1 MAVDVT
7 GRGSDVTGV
16 LDPVAPRGTFA
27 PPEHVAPPAPLAR
40 PAADDGWAPPLV
52 GAGTTGRLR
61 RVVLLTGGALVA
73 VMLGGAGWVAYELAE
88 LRDQLDG
95 RILPG
100 VEIGGVDVSG
110 MTRDEALG
118 AVEATLAP
126 QLQRPISMWWADQ
139 SWTTTPAALGSTSDA
154 PARIGEAVAA
164 STAPSWEQLARMR
177 FLDEGLGM
185 AAGVTVT
192 HSAEGARAW
201 VAEVGASIDRPT
213 RDAAMDF
220 STGWITFT
228 PAETG
233 IRTLVDATTT
243 NLVRTL
249 TEAGGGTGPA
259 RVRLGVLETQPAV
272 TAADMDRVLL
282 VRQSENRLYLYESGA
297 ITHEY
302 LVTTGTGNYP
312 TPTGEFTIGLKR
324 PAPTWVNPDPD
335 GWGADMP
342 ESIGP
347 GPGNPLGLRALNWVD
362 AEGNDDGIRFHG
374 TQNVA
379 DLGGTGSHGCVRL
392 SNADVVELYELV
404 EVGDRI
410 VSLG

>member
-7 GRGSDVTGV
+7 GRV
-16 LDPVAPRGTFA
+16 
-27 PPEHVAPPAPLAR
+27 
-40 PAADDGWAPPLV
+40 AADAGDGWAPPLV
-52 GAGTTGRLR
+52 GAPGGLR
-61 RVVLLTGGALVA
+61 RVALLVGGALVA
-73 VMLGGAGWVAYELAE
+73 VLVGGAGWAAYEVAE
-88 LRDQLDG
+88 LRSRLNG

-110 MTRDEALG
+110 MTRDEALA
-118 AVEATLAP
+118 AVGATLAP
-126 QLQRPISMWWADQ
+126 QLQRPVTMWWADQ

-154 PARIGEAVAA
+154 PARVDAAVAA

-177 FLDEGLGM
+177 FLDEGLGLR
-185 AAGVTVT
+185 ADVTVT

-213 RDAAMDF
+213 RDAALDS

-243 NLVRTL
+243 NLTRAL
-249 TEAGGGTGPA
+249 AGGVAGPGSE

-272 TAADMDRVLL
+272 TAADMERVLL
-282 VRQSENRLYLYESGA
+282 VRQSENRLYLYENGA
-297 ITHEY
+297 ITREY

-312 TPTGEFTIGLKR
+312 TPTGEFTISLKR